1 MLLPFFSFVFAP
13 VKTEGIKKVVIDAG
27 HGGMDPGNLGTGRY
41 KTREKDIALDVSL
54 QLGKYIEE
62 KMPDVEVVY
71 TRKSDKYP
79 KLWERTALANNENAD
94 LFISIHCDAFTKEN
108 VSGCSSFV
116 MGMAN
121 KDKNMRVAKK
131 ENSVIFMEDN
141 YSEKYAGFDPNNI
154 DSYIALSL
162 YQNSYQ
168 SQSLSF
174 ASKVQDQFR
183 KRVSRKDRGVKQQ
196 PLWVTSRVT
205 MPSVLI
211 ELGFLTNKKEEDFLN
226 SKKGKDYMA
235 SAIYRAFRDY
245 KEEQEGVIKT
255 VSESQTIIDDKE
267 KELDTIVDHETYL
280 TVQLLSSKE
289 KIGGLEGF
297 VDLIEFREGSFFKY
311 ASGKHQTIEE
321 AKKTQLVAREKGYK
335 DAFIIGI
342 HKGAKISVQ
351 EALEILK

>member
-1 MLLPFFSFVFAP
+1 MLFPFFSFVFAP
-13 VKTEGIKKVVIDAG
+13 AKSEGIKKVVIDAG

-79 KLWERTALANNENAD
+79 ELWERTAMANKENAD
-94 LFISIHCDAFTKEN
+94 LYISIHCDAFTKES

-168 SQSLSF
+168 EQSLSF

-183 KRVSRKDRGVKQQ
+183 DRVSRRDRGVKQQ

-245 KEEQEGVIKT
+245 KKEQDGLIQT
-255 VSESQTIIDDKE
+255 VSEAQA
-267 KELDTIVDHETYL
+267 IVDDEVKESEVEDTPETFL

-289 KIGGLEGF
+289 KLGGLEGF
-297 VDLIEFREGSFFKY
+297 DDLIEFREGKYFKY
-311 ASGKHQTIEE
+311 ASGKHTSVDQ
-321 AKKTQLVAREKGYK
+321 ARKTQKEAREKGYK

-342 HKGAKISVQ
+342 RNGVKISVQ

>member
-13 VKTEGIKKVVIDAG
+13 VKPEGIKKVVIDAG

-41 KTREKDIALDVSL
+41 KAREKDIALDVSL

-62 KMPDVEVVY
+62 KIPDVTVVY

-79 KLWERTALANNENAD
+79 ELWERTALANKEDAD
-94 LFISIHCDAFTKEN
+94 LFISIHCDAFTKES
-108 VSGCSSFV
+108 VKGCSSFV

-168 SQSLSF
+168 AQSISF

-183 KRVSRKDRGVKQQ
+183 ERVSRIDRGVKQQ

-235 SAIYRAFRDY
+235 SAIFRAFRDY
-245 KEEQEGVIKT
+245 KEEQDGVIKT
-255 VSESQTIIDDKE
+255 VIEAQQVISDEDVVLEEATAP
-267 KELDTIVDHETYL
+267 ETFL

-289 KIGGLEGF
+289 KIASLKGIE
-297 VDLIEFREGSFFKY
+297 DLFEFQEGSYFKY
-311 ASGKHQTIEE
+311 ASGKHLSIEE
-321 AKKTQLVAREKGYK
+321 AKVTQALVKEKGYK

-342 HKGAKISVQ
+342 HKGSKISVQ